1 MSTQMIVAQCAM
13 AVVLILMI
21 SGKTPLYLTAIL
33 GSALVALI
41 AGFPLSGSEPVTV
54 AKLVSSGLIGV
65 IADMTGV
72 LMFIGILQASG
83 FLGAIVR
90 SVIRFGTRFGGAP
103 GVIASGA
110 VSAGIIGMLTG
121 YAPPIVTGA
130 IGCPAAVKM
139 GMDPNRAAGSQGHAG
154 ILGNFGGFTHPTQ
167 VAIIGSAGIG
177 FGMINIAGAITALSV
192 ILCAFVRNYIKMKK
206 EGKLLSREQAEALLA
221 STESEDIKKI
231 SSWKAFFPFLL
242 MMVGFAVGFPVFIV
256 GITCGLITLI
266 MSGTKPSEGESQ
278 MINGLKLMSIPLV
291 ATIGFV
297 FMGSVIKAIGMTQT
311 INTVLQPVL
320 DISPLLVMILVS
332 CIAGLVTQSY
342 SASGALTIPLLP
354 VIIAAGVS
362 PLAAAIAACGPAAI
376 FQHFLTGGPV
386 ANLPTLIPVTPG
398 SNLKEANL
406 FQRPN
411 HVVGLIVCTIVAF
424 TANALA

>member
-130 IGCPAAVKM
+130 IACPAAVKM

-362 PLAAAIAACGPAAI
+362 PLAAAIAATDMKYILRRMEKYGISSEKKIESAR
-376 FQHFLTGGPV
+376 
-386 ANLPTLIPVTPG
+386 
-398 SNLKEANL
+398 LKLERSES
-406 FQRPN
+406 FPE
-411 HVVGLIVCTIVAF
+411 T
-424 TANALA
+424 